1 MWVFALVLTVLLFAF
16 INGLI
21 HLFKPDKPSIVR
33 CIALTLGLV
42 FSNILFGWEVERLE
56 WFILISI
63 TMVGLWKWFE

>member
-1 MWVFALVLTVLLFAF
+1 MWAFAVVAAVLIFAF

-21 HLFKPDKPSIVR
+21 HLFKPERITIVR

-42 FSNILFGWEVERLE
+42 LSNIIFDWGIDRLE
-56 WFILISI
+56 WFLGLSI